1 MAIFIGDRAGKA
13 VQNTIDMLN
22 DIGQQYRQE
31 RDRRVSAAAQY
42 DVSEGEFATIYDGF
56 KPDLERQLQDI
67 VNQQTVVIESGGVDA
82 ERKLKQL
89 KAKYDNSLT
98 IYKART
104 QEAAELYRQIDSGE
118 ILNKRDEVK
127 NLLESYADQIQT
139 GLVSPKKISYDS
151 RSNLDVLSQDELERK
166 MDEDLEALES
176 GAAMDVGEARVFN
189 LFESGLADATTPLI
203 TPIAPSPVTE
213 STFSGAEDDQ
223 LFFIDRRVPVTSK
236 STIEGMMEQAKEVAD
251 KYWELNK
258 DRPSNI
264 NAAVW
269 TYISKKG
276 PKNQTQAEYNII
288 ISDPKLLEQAQEE
301 YWESQKTKDLET
313 IKGVKERQL
322 SELKDKP
329 TTGGTPTTFELLQGP
344 VKKEGVTIQGQ
355 YFNVNDDLFVDL
367 SSGKPVYYSMD
378 DTLGEFEKVTEKEFK
393 DKMSRTNLGYF
404 ENTMKSLT
412 TAPEAA
418 SRTKVLQT
426 PTD

>member
-1 MAIFIGDRAGKA
+1 MAIFIGDKAGKA

-127 NLLESYADQIQT
+127 NLLESYADQIQA
-139 GLVSPKKISYDS
+139 GLVYPKGITK
-151 RSNLDVLSQDELERK
+151 QE
-166 MDEDLEALES
+166 MEA
-176 GAAMDVGEARVFN
+176 GEAMAFN

-213 STFSGAEDDQ
+213 STFSSAEDDQ

-236 STIEGMMEQAKEVAD
+236 STIEDVMEQAKEVAD

-288 ISDPKLLEQAQEE
+288 ISDPKLLEQAQTE

-322 SELKDKP
+322 AELKDKP
-329 TTGGTPTTFELLQGP
+329 TTGGTPTTFELLEGP
-344 VKKEGVTIQGQ
+344 FEKGGVTIQGQ

-404 ENTMKSLT
+404 EDTMKSLT
-412 TAPEAA
+412 TAPKAA
-418 SRTKVLQT
+418 SSQGYNWANRPRAEDAEQ
-426 PTD
+426 

>member
-1 MAIFIGDRAGKA
+1 MAIFIGDKAGKA

-42 DVSEGEFATIYDGF
+42 DVSEGEFAAIYDGF

-118 ILNKRDEVK
+118 ILNKREEVD
-127 NLLESYADQIQT
+127 NLLKSYADQIQT
-139 GLVSPKKISYDS
+139 GLVSPRGITE
-151 RSNLDVLSQDELERK
+151 QE
-166 MDEDLEALES
+166 MEA
-176 GAAMDVGEARVFN
+176 GEAMAFN

-236 STIEGMMEQAKEVAD
+236 STIEGMMEQAGKVAD

-269 TYISKKG
+269 TYISKG
-276 PKNQTQAEYNII
+276 SPENQTQAEYNRI
-288 ISDPKLLEQAQEE
+288 ISDPDLLETAQTE

-329 TTGGTPTTFELLQGP
+329 TTGTTPTTFELLQGP
-344 VKKEGVTIQGQ
+344 VEKVVEEGGKAVTIQGQ

-367 SSGKPVYYSMD
+367 SSGKPVYYSAAD
-378 DTLGEFEKVTEKEFK
+378 EFDEFEKVTEKEFK
-393 DKMSRTNLGYF
+393 DKMSRTNLKYF